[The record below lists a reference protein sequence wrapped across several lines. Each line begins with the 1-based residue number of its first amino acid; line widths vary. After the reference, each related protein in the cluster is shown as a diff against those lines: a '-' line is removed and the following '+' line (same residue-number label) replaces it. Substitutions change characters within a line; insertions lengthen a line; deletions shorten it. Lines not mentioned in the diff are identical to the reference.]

1 MQGLPWILR
10 KVANFAT
17 VQLLM
22 EQSLLPPTQNVGRP
36 ATPEDTPTTMIEVT
50 QIISPGGFSSK
61 DTYIL
66 DTMLREA
73 SVPLFGKI
81 AVTIQYIPVSSIDDP
96 TVRTRFE
103 ASGEPGT
110 AILEVVK
117 SVTNGWETSAF
128 WGFEDI
134 NGKRYHT
141 RNSITTKGD
150 LSLKLRVVYDFI
162 REL

>member
-1 MQGLPWILR
+1 MD
-10 KVANFAT
+10 
-17 VQLLM
+17 
-22 EQSLLPPTQNVGRP
+22 QSLLPPTQDIERP
-36 ATPEDTPTTMIEVT
+36 ATSEDTLTTIINVT
-50 QIISPGGFSSK
+50 QIISPGGFNSK

-66 DTMLREA
+66 DSTLREA

-81 AVTIQYIPVSSIDDP
+81 AVTIQYIPVSGIDDP
-96 TVRTRFE
+96 TVRTKFE

-110 AILEVVK
+110 AIWEVVK
-117 SVTNGWETSAF
+117 SVTNSWETSAF
-128 WGFEDI
+128 WGFEEI

-150 LSLKLRVVYDFI
+150 LLLKLRVVYDFI